1 MRLIELTSNR
11 TTFKTVKFNRT
22 GVSLVI
28 GSRKDQLHGEDDSRS
43 YNGVGKSL
51 LIEIIHFCLGSSTNT
66 SFRQH
71 LPSWEFTLRFEI
83 GQTAYSSSRS
93 TDKQG
98 TISLNGQILKVKA
111 FNELLGKLCFHF
123 PDWGGSQLSFR
134 SLLPRFIRR
143 SKADYNDPKITSSD
157 REPYTVLLRNLFLL
171 GIDISLV
178 ENKYSLR
185 TRQSELE
192 LFERNFKNDP
202 FIREYYTGSKD
213 ASLQAKHL
221 EEQIAR
227 FESDLAQF
235 AVAEDYYQIEKEAND
250 LTGRLR
256 ALKNKRAVVENA
268 LSNVQ
273 KSLEARAD
281 IPREKVLAMYGEL
294 QRAFRDET
302 LKHLQ
307 EVEAFHSQLLTNR
320 IARLGQE
327 RMRLETEKRNLELEI
342 HQLNQSVDAKLRY
355 LSDKRALDQYAAV
368 SAQLSDL
375 RAKFHKLQDY
385 QHLLH
390 KSREDAA
397 SIRIKLAEENI
408 KTNAYLDETFY
419 ETESRLNVFS
429 SLAKRFYPDA
439 PAGITL
445 QNNIGDNKTR
455 YDFDVRIGGLLDK
468 PLSRSNANGRPSARY
483 FVLHDTS
490 DNVCANIK
498 RLASADLPTAPW
510 NRVERW
516 KDYKQAHMFITRDG
530 KTVRPQERDF
540 SVPWRAT
547 RLENKVVGERSKGI
561 FLHVESVQVRSV
573 ELKPGQSPLNDKGK
587 CINDRISQYPGFTD
601 AQYDRLALAYINASV
616 RAGEWLVPAFHVA
629 IDRNIGGGHDDPR
642 NFDLSRWG
650 TFICHR
656 LVAIGDSC
664 S

>member
-1 MRLIELTSNR
+1 MRLIELTSNK
-11 TTFKTVKFNRT
+11 TSFKTVKFNRT
-22 GVSLVI
+22 GISLVI
-28 GSRKDQLHGEDDSRS
+28 GSRKDQSHGEDDSRS

-51 LIEIIHFCLGSSTNT
+51 LIEIIHFCLGSSTNAN
-66 SFRQH
+66 FRQH
-71 LPSWEFTLRFEI
+71 LPTWEFTLRFEI
-83 GQTAYSSSRS
+83 GKKAFSASRS

-98 TISLNGQILKVKA
+98 NITLNGEMLKLKA
-111 FNELLGKLCFHF
+111 FNELLGKLCFEF

-178 ENKYSLR
+178 ESKYLLR

-202 FIREYYTGSKD
+202 FIREYYTGNKD

-250 LTGRLR
+250 LTARLR
-256 ALKNKRAVVENA
+256 LLKNKKAVVENA
-268 LSNVQ
+268 LTNIQ
-273 KSLEARAD
+273 KSLETRSD
-281 IPREKVLAMYGEL
+281 IPREKLLFVYGEL
-294 QRAFRDET
+294 ERAFRAET

-320 IARLGQE
+320 ISRLGQE
-327 RMRLETEKRNLELEI
+327 RMKLETERKNLESEI
-342 HQLNQSVDAKLRY
+342 YQLNQSVDAKLGY
-355 LSDKRALDQYAAV
+355 LADKRALDQYAAV

-375 RAKFHKLQDY
+375 RAKLHKLQDY

-408 KTNAYLDETFY
+408 KTNAYLDETSS
-419 ETESRLNVFS
+419 ERESRLEAFS

-445 QNNIGDNKTR
+445 QNNLGDNKTR
-455 YDFDVRIGGLLDK
+455 YDFDVRIEADGSDGINAVKLFCYDLAVLTAQQNHEIAFVFHDSRLFSDIDPRQRAVLFQTANSLSSEEGLQYIATVNQDQLDA
-468 PLSRSNANGRPSARY
+468 LQ
-483 FVLHDTS
+483 
-490 DNVCANIK
+490 
-498 RLASADLPTAPW
+498 ADLSPKEFDQLLGRTVL
-510 NRVERW
+510 RLQ
-516 KDYKQAHMFITRDG
+516 DDG
-530 KTVRPQERDF
+530 PE
-540 SVPWRAT
+540 
-547 RLENKVVGERSKGI
+547 SKLLG
-561 FLHVESVQVRSV
+561 VQV
-573 ELKPGQSPLNDKGK
+573 DMH
-587 CINDRISQYPGFTD
+587 Y
-601 AQYDRLALAYINASV
+601 
-616 RAGEWLVPAFHVA
+616 
-629 IDRNIGGGHDDPR
+629 
-642 NFDLSRWG
+642 
-650 TFICHR
+650 
-656 LVAIGDSC
+656 
-664 S
+664 